1 MVGFLIGG
9 VILRLIEV
17 QAFMNIKFVLLI
29 SLSVLIP
36 IFLSLLTVYNISEEL
51 NSMRKDMDSLEIRSK
66 TALEILKTSAS

>member
-36 IFLSLLTVYNISEEL
+36 IFLSHLTVYNISEEL